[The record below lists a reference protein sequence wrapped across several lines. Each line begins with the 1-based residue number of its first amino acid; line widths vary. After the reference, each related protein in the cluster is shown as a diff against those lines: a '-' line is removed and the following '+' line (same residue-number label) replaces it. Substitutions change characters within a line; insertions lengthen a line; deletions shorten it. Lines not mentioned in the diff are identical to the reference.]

1 MVYRLLYGA
10 AHRARLLAVS
20 QWFFA
25 PTLLFLATL
34 AIVYATDAGPDV
46 LQSAAFTAVT
56 LIPVMTWMGML
67 AHRVD
72 GRELARAFAAHV
84 GGRAKAHLATDIGLV
99 PYAVAL
105 TVAAIVWP
113 LVSQAEHPHP
123 RGVVLRMA
131 ELHLA
136 AALLGI
142 GLGSLFILI
151 ERFGWRMIVAI
162 AVFLGLIV
170 VRPTPM
176 TPLLKLSTTTT
187 TVLTPVGTQVAWL
200 VLPGI
205 ALVALAAYLSTRV
218 T

>member
-1 MVYRLLYGA
+1 
-10 AHRARLLAVS
+10 
-20 QWFFA
+20 
-25 PTLLFLATL
+25 
-34 AIVYATDAGPDV
+34 
-46 LQSAAFTAVT
+46 
-56 LIPVMTWMGML
+56 
-67 AHRVD
+67 
-72 GRELARAFAAHV
+72 
-84 GGRAKAHLATDIGLV
+84 
-99 PYAVAL
+99 
-105 TVAAIVWP
+105 
-113 LVSQAEHPHP
+113 
-123 RGVVLRMA
+123 VLRMA

-205 ALVALAAYLSTRV
+205 ALVALGAYLSTRV